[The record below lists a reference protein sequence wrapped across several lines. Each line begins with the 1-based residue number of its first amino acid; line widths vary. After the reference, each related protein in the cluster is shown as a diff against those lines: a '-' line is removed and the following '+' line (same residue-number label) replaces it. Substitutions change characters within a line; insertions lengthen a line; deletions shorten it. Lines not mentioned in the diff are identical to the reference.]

1 MLTAL
6 TVMVFIILV
15 LVGFNRNYTKELFE
29 IRHVLQ
35 EQNKILEGIRYNT
48 DMDNLKNRKWLKRNK

>member
-48 DMDNLKNRKWLKRNK
+48 DMDNLKNRK